1 MINDKTTILLDNP
14 YDGLHSSTDFYI
26 IFPASMLLA
35 LLQQIKV
42 MNTESKY
49 VVDFDIKLAE
59 IIAETKYMEAL
70 GFMVPE
76 LARNVALQVSDCLH
90 SFL

>member
-1 MINDKTTILLDNP
+1 MFLL
-14 YDGLHSSTDFYI
+14 LST
-26 IFPASMLLA
+26 PSA
-35 LLQQIKV
+35 LLTYDPLCLLQSDVV
-42 MNTESKY
+42 MNTENKY

-76 LARNVALQVSDCLH
+76 LARNVALQVSISLGPR
-90 SFL
+90 SKS